1 MNQIKKALRFV
12 VTPESVLAL
21 LLAACA
27 LYLGWMMLS
36 AEGAGIALAVATAVP
51 GVAGGKHLV
60 DGPLTTAATAEHSPD
75 LLVNEID
82 RRITRIRPMAT
93 PVDQISRNT
102 PARRCGSM
110 VVEYYS
116 VDTKQSETRSDEDV
130 DAGDLGES
138 NNESFSFKVADA
150 SIFAP
155 SETVLVPS
163 VTVESTGRP
172 LILYVSAVDK
182 AASTVT
188 VTVVNVFDDIS
199 SIPATIE
206 RIKKGTR
213 LVRMGRAAT
222 ELDVQTA
229 QFSALPVKKSN
240 NCQIFKAQVE
250 QSTYQKIAD
259 KEVGWSFSDQE
270 EVAIIDMRLGME
282 KNFIFGCRGRFV
294 DPGKQEEVLLTE
306 GIWNQAGKEFA
317 YDKGCLGHAEL
328 VALSRM
334 AFTGSNGSSR
344 KILIGGSG
352 LIEQLNLMEAQKV
365 VGASETMTRWGID
378 FNEIKTKFGTLYVV
392 LSEVFDTCGHE
403 NDGLIID
410 PEYLTKYSHVPF
422 STERLDLKKSGVRNT
437 DAIVVTEAS
446 CLVLR
451 HPGAHVRV
459 VCE

>member
-1 MNQIKKALRFV
+1 MNQIKKALRSV
-12 VTPESVLAL
+12 ITPETVLTLA
-21 LLAACA
+21 LAACA
-27 LYLGWMMLS
+27 IFLAWMMLS
-36 AEGAGIALAVATAVP
+36 GADGVALAAAMVAP
-51 GVAGGKHLV
+51 GVAGGTHLV

-75 LLVNEID
+75 LLLNEID

-110 VVEYYS
+110 VVDYYS
-116 VDTKQSETRSDEDV
+116 VDTKQSETVSAEHVDGADIDEV
-130 DAGDLGES
+130 
-138 NNESFSFKVADA
+138 NNASFTFKVADV

-163 VTVESTGRP
+163 VTVEESGQP
-172 LILYVSAVDK
+172 LILYISALDK
-182 AASTVT
+182 ASSSLT
-188 VTVVNVFDDIS
+188 VTVVNTFEDLSAIS
-199 SIPATIE
+199 STVE
-206 RIKKGTR
+206 EIKAGTR

-229 QFSALPVKKSN
+229 QFSALPMKKSN

-259 KEVGWSFSDQE
+259 KEVGWTFSDQE

-294 DPGKQEEVLLTE
+294 DPEKQEEVLLTD
-306 GIWNQAGKEFA
+306 GIWNQAGKEFEYSRGA
-317 YDKGCLGHAEL
+317 LGHKEL
-328 VALSRM
+328 VALSRE

-365 VGASETMTRWGID
+365 IGASETMTRWGID

-403 NDGLIID
+403 DDGLIID

-459 VCE
+459 VCR